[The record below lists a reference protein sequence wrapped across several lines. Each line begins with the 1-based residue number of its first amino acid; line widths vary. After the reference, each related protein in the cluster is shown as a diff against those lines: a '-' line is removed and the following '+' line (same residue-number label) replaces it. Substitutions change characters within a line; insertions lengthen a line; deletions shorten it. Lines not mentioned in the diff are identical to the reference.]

1 MFRRLAEEGAAATRE
16 SLAKAGPLDLVEE
29 SRRAFADFAP
39 DIAGAAVFLDDGA
52 AETVHYAC
60 GASFLLGL
68 GAKNVFALPAA
79 SAATT
84 TERFPDDRTNSTTV
98 RKIGESSND
107 RDPQGDPP
115 DHRLAPLLDVAGA
128 PLPSDTR
135 LVIFTHR
142 LLKNVAPDVLELV
155 RRAPKTSKILVAAA
169 ATAEAHEADAR
180 AAARA
185 AGASVSATN
194 EIARDAKAKQ
204 ERALRIAVKAI
215 LKNRRSASERDARR
229 KTNAAEDSTNARVSS
244 VSEPL
249 LSGSGS
255 FAAADWGDW
264 GSETDEV
271 ENFVTKPRDVADDAK
286 GVSSPNSPKERDDG
300 DDEENEDERFVS
312 SRFATAYF
320 PAPFVPLSAGAF
332 VLPADSAAATASL
345 RSGLNDKTADKTAFS
360 TKSKH
365 ALCPSFEDGT
375 EEDGGDA
382 PARRGVGLMPATTT

>member
-98 RKIGESSND
+98 GKIGESSND
-107 RDPQGDPP
+107 LPDPLHPP
-115 DHRLAPLLDVAGA
+115 DHRLAPLLDVTGA
-128 PLPSDTR
+128 PLPKDTR

-142 LLKNVAPDVLELV
+142 LLKNVANDVLELV
-155 RRAPKTSKILVAAA
+155 KQRPETSKILVAAA

-215 LKNRRSASERDARR
+215 LRLNKHTASISRDARR
-229 KTNAAEDSTNARVSS
+229 NTKTNAAEDSTNARASS

-249 LSGSGS
+249 GSGSAS

-264 GSETDEV
+264 G
-271 ENFVTKPRDVADDAK
+271 
-286 GVSSPNSPKERDDG
+286 
-300 DDEENEDERFVS
+300 
-312 SRFATAYF
+312 
-320 PAPFVPLSAGAF
+320 
-332 VLPADSAAATASL
+332 
-345 RSGLNDKTADKTAFS
+345 
-360 TKSKH
+360 
-365 ALCPSFEDGT
+365 
-375 EEDGGDA
+375 
-382 PARRGVGLMPATTT
+382 

>member
-155 RRAPKTSKILVAAA
+155 KLRPETSKILVAAA

-229 KTNAAEDSTNARVSS
+229 KTKTNAAEERARELCLGASRVGLGFVRGGGLGRLGIGDGRSRARHETERRCGRRQRR
-244 VSEPL
+244 V
-249 LSGSGS
+249 
-255 FAAADWGDW
+255 FA
-264 GSETDEV
+264 E
-271 ENFVTKPRDVADDAK
+271 FAK
-286 GVSSPNSPKERDDG
+286 R
-300 DDEENEDERFVS
+300 
-312 SRFATAYF
+312 T
-320 PAPFVPLSAGAF
+320 
-332 VLPADSAAATASL
+332 
-345 RSGLNDKTADKTAFS
+345 
-360 TKSKH
+360 
-365 ALCPSFEDGT
+365 
-375 EEDGGDA
+375 
-382 PARRGVGLMPATTT
+382 RRGR

>member
-1 MFRRLAEEGAAATRE
+1 
-16 SLAKAGPLDLVEE
+16 
-29 SRRAFADFAP
+29 
-39 DIAGAAVFLDDGA
+39 
-52 AETVHYAC
+52 
-60 GASFLLGL
+60 
-68 GAKNVFALPAA
+68 
-79 SAATT
+79 
-84 TERFPDDRTNSTTV
+84 
-98 RKIGESSND
+98 
-107 RDPQGDPP
+107 
-115 DHRLAPLLDVAGA
+115 
-128 PLPSDTR
+128 

-155 RRAPKTSKILVAAA
+155 KLRPETSKILVAAA

-229 KTNAAEDSTNARVSS
+229 KTKTNAAEDSTNARVSS

-249 LSGSGS
+249 GSGSGS

-264 GSETDEV
+264 GSEEDEV
-271 ENFVTKPRDVADDAK
+271 EPVTKPRDVADDAE
-286 GVSSPNSPKERDDG
+286 GVSSPNSPKERDNG
-300 DDEENEDERFVS
+300 DDDAGEDERFVS